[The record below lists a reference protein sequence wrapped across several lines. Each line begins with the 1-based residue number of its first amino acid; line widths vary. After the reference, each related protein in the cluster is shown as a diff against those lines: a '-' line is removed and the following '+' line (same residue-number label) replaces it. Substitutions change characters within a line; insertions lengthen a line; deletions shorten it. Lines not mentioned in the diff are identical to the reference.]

1 MTIRKDIVMLNNQ
14 LQRGDKQKLSKMS
27 GVSMPTII
35 RFFNGDEEM
44 IIEETQNKIID
55 AALILIKQ
63 RKERAKDR
71 SKLISSI
78 LS

>member
-1 MTIRKDIVMLNNQ
+1 MAIRKDIVMLNSQ

-35 RFFNGDEEM
+35 RFFNRDEEM

-71 SKLISSI
+71 AKLISSI
-78 LS
+78 LN

>member
-1 MTIRKDIVMLNNQ
+1 MTIKNDIAMLNNQ

-35 RFFNGDEEM
+35 RFFNGDEDM
-44 IIEETQNKIID
+44 IVEETQNKIID

-63 RKERAKDR
+63 RKDRAKDR
-71 SKLISSI
+71 ARLINSI
-78 LS
+78 LN